1 MHHFWAEYTD
11 TVVHDFNG
19 HEVNGIHGL
28 NGKKCYD
35 KALYL
40 VNNRH
45 DFKGMHDFKGNF
57 PYDDFFRKTHARLY
71 LFRTVIKISK
81 SNSIIFHLE
90 KPQ

>member
-1 MHHFWAEYTD
+1 MSGKLYHSVSLGLFWVIGAVGN

-40 VNNRH
+40 MKNGY

-57 PYDDFFRKTHARLY
+57 PYDDFFRKTHARL
-71 LFRTVIKISK
+71 
-81 SNSIIFHLE
+81 
-90 KPQ
+90 

>member
-1 MHHFWAEYTD
+1 MTTKISN

-19 HEVNGIHGL
+19 HGVNGIHGL

-71 LFRTVIKISK
+71 TQSLNVFLVCMESD
-81 SNSIIFHLE
+81 
-90 KPQ
+90 

>member
-1 MHHFWAEYTD
+1 MCKGMNHYQFFGN

-19 HEVNGIHGL
+19 HEVSGIHGL

-57 PYDDFFRKTHARLY
+57 SYDDFFRKTHARLY
-71 LFRTVIKISK
+71 RQRSHSVRCM
-81 SNSIIFHLE
+81 HAAV
-90 KPQ
+90 

>member
-1 MHHFWAEYTD
+1 M
-11 TVVHDFNG
+11 HDFNG

-28 NGKKCYD
+28 NGKKCYN

-71 LFRTVIKISK
+71 YVNSPIWCLHLRAESFGAK
-81 SNSIIFHLE
+81 SGFLYVTL
-90 KPQ
+90 KV

>member
-1 MHHFWAEYTD
+1 M
-11 TVVHDFNG
+11 HDFNG

-71 LFRTVIKISK
+71 FFLFMHCESDSFLKLSV
-81 SNSIIFHLE
+81 SIFLE
-90 KPQ
+90 VGY

>member
-1 MHHFWAEYTD
+1 MAVEEGNGAEENTPCHLLGTMGNSY

-19 HEVNGIHGL
+19 HEVNGFHGL
-28 NGKKCYD
+28 NGKKYCN

-57 PYDDFFRKTHARLY
+57 RYNDFFL
-71 LFRTVIKISK
+71 
-81 SNSIIFHLE
+81 
-90 KPQ
+90 

>member
-1 MHHFWAEYTD
+1 M
-11 TVVHDFNG
+11 HDFNG
-19 HEVNGIHGL
+19 HEVNGIHGF

-71 LFRTVIKISK
+71 MNKTSLKGHYAFNVKTLF
-81 SNSIIFHLE
+81 
-90 KPQ
+90 

>member
-1 MHHFWAEYTD
+1 MHKQN

-28 NGKKCYD
+28 NGKKCYN

-40 VNNRH
+40 VNNRR
-45 DFKGMHDFKGNF
+45 DFKGMHNFKGNF

-71 LFRTVIKISK
+71 MTISDYSQSMK
-81 SNSIIFHLE
+81 KLNNLE
-90 KPQ
+90 GMKESYQ